1 MCRGNIKILIFDMD
15 GVVLE
20 SEPLHE
26 NARKMMIQELG
37 LDASREFPEA
47 VGKSS
52 SGFWRQVVEK
62 FHLDGDPND
71 FEKRQYQYV
80 AMQIKE
86 KKMKPSEGFE
96 KLVLD
101 GKAQGLKNALAS
113 SSTRVL
119 VDETLRLLGIRACF
133 DITVAGNEIPK
144 KKPEPDVY
152 LKVLE
157 LSGIEASCALAI
169 EDSKAG
175 VEAAQRAGICC
186 YGYRNP
192 TSGNQ
197 DISKADKIVN
207 SLNEI
212 VI

>member
-1 MCRGNIKILIFDMD
+1 M
-15 GVVLE
+15 
-20 SEPLHE
+20 
-26 NARKMMIQELG
+26 
-37 LDASREFPEA
+37 
-47 VGKSS
+47 
-52 SGFWRQVVEK
+52 
-62 FHLDGDPND
+62 
-71 FEKRQYQYV
+71 
-80 AMQIKE
+80 
-86 KKMKPSEGFE
+86 
-96 KLVLD
+96 
-101 GKAQGLKNALAS
+101 
-113 SSTRVL
+113 
-119 VDETLRLLGIRACF
+119 DETLQLLGIRECF